1 PLASWASFS
10 VFGRSHVAALGG
22 WSKLARATTC
32 MRRRSS
38 PLSLR
43 LMFDNEVVAPLT
55 CPIALE
61 QLKPFWN
68 SGERSIPARA
78 QHKEPEGMGEP
89 RDVKLCV
96 PR

>member
-1 PLASWASFS
+1 
-10 VFGRSHVAALGG
+10 
-22 WSKLARATTC
+22 
-32 MRRRSS
+32 MI
-38 PLSLR
+38 
-43 LMFDNEVVAPLT
+43 DNEVVAPLT

-78 QHKEPEGMGEP
+78 QHKEPEAMGEP